1 MYLLHFLVGTFLF
14 TGGALFHF
22 FNPTPHDILCQPYGV
37 TYTDADYRVKVSFRP
52 KNFPTKHLDSE
63 IVTYCRGEDGKR
75 IKKYEIK
82 KSGDPNAVM
91 DFDQVVGS
99 GWDNCY
105 FGYCVYNQK
114 NINCDVNKDDLL
126 DIINLKYSKA
136 EIHSDCTVGQC
147 VITLD
152 MAKHC
157 RTRTDRPTLKIK
169 SSVQITTG
177 TPSILIECSAAA
189 DRLHLLSLYQDKNQE
204 SGILLKRIQHINSP
218 GRVILTLFK
227 TLLESDKDSKI
238 YCVKHL
244 PDKESGKRTS
254 DHEKLHGPT
263 YTFLPSDGPANVV
276 VELDTETVWFS
287 RDKPLSV
294 VCRGTKPLDDR
305 SLTWYIQDK
314 KTSKIEVPDFNSQ
327 HYNRKKNEN
336 KLKIILNDSCDSKI
350 LFCAQDRYIQ
360 IEYENGTHAIE
371 RYDERAISKNITLK
385 LNHEEIEDDAEAET
399 GKKTSQGLIWGVVLS
414 VAALLSIS
422 AFVVWKR
429 RKGAVAETA
438 ENNYATAAELTYAV
452 LDLPESRVTTGNPN
466 TSPYAEIVGVYNPNK
481 KN

>member
-189 DRLHLLSLYQDKNQE
+189 DRLHLLSLYQDKNQ
-204 SGILLKRIQHINSP
+204 
-218 GRVILTLFK
+218 
-227 TLLESDKDSKI
+227 
-238 YCVKHL
+238 
-244 PDKESGKRTS
+244 
-254 DHEKLHGPT
+254 
-263 YTFLPSDGPANVV
+263 DGPANVV